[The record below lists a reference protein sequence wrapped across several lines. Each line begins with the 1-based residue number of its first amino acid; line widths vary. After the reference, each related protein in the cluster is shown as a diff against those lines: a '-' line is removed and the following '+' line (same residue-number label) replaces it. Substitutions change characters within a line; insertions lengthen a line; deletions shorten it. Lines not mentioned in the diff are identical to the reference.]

1 MACESSLTDAAIII
15 SMLFKL
21 FRMRLLSILIIPIY
35 LESLSIGRTHCAG
48 PPNLWL
54 LRKVLNFLC
63 NALMQFPY
71 KAPFWTFENPSRKT
85 IIKCMEFCASKLS
98 GMPLALCNKCCCCL
112 YSNSNSGCIRSQRS
126 SSFPVRFRPRKS
138 SSLINRSI
146 KLSVSS
152 LVLGS
157 KSMGEQLLVFT
168 FLVGLV

>member
-1 MACESSLTDAAIII
+1 MEVFYLMACESSLTDAAIII

-98 GMPLALCNKCCCCL
+98 GMPLALCNKCCC
-112 YSNSNSGCIRSQRS
+112 IRSQRS

-157 KSMGEQLLVFT
+157 KSMEEQLLVFT